1 MSTNPASLI
10 IKNLGLQPYESC
22 YTDMRASIN
31 ARITQKKQQN
41 LLTNDELWLVE
52 HPSTLTLGQAGKES
66 HLINASAIANQHI
79 PVVKTDRGG
88 QVTWHGEG
96 QLVAYF
102 LFDLLRLDWNVR
114 QLVSNAENA
123 ICELLTPYLPD
134 NLTVKARKDA
144 PGVYIFDSKD
154 NVDSV
159 NNGRQLGKIASLGFK
174 IKRGFCYHGIAI
186 NINADLTAFDYINPC
201 GYSGMRML
209 NLTDVAHSSKMVNM
223 KTMQHELAQLIQ
235 KQHLSNS

>member
-10 IKNLGLQPYESC
+10 IKNLGLQPYETC
-22 YTDMRASIN
+22 YTEMRASID
-31 ARITQKKQQN
+31 ARIAQKKQHN

-66 HLINASAIANQHI
+66 HLINASAIANQNI

-88 QVTWHGEG
+88 QVTWHGRG
-96 QLVAYF
+96 QLIAYF

-114 QLVSNAENA
+114 QLVSIAENT
-123 ICELLTPYLPD
+123 ICELLSPYLKD
-134 NLTVKARKDA
+134 NLTIKARKDA
-144 PGVYIFDSKD
+144 PGVYIFDSVENTTSTNSD
-154 NVDSV
+154 
-159 NNGRQLGKIASLGFK
+159 RQLGKIASLGFK

-201 GYSGMRML
+201 GYEGMRML
-209 NLTDVAHSSKMVNM
+209 NLTDVSKPDKNVNLE
-223 KTMQHELAQLIQ
+223 TLQQELVQLIQ